1 MRIKKRLF
9 TMLLVLTMV
18 CSAALPAMASPF
30 TAMAVRS
37 SAEAAASTTVTSVSK
52 YGNIELAVSSD
63 ELNNVGFNTGDMVTV
78 TINESEY
85 EMPFCTNYS
94 DVDNG
99 ALVLRAEKGTNAII
113 AINMGNFAG
122 TYGVEAGAAVSIK
135 MKEIGAYL
143 EEYEIR
149 NLVRTNNR
157 DDYASDAV
165 YANFR
170 MVNQGNIADGVLYR
184 SSSPINEEINRAAYA
199 DTLAAAAGIHTFIN
213 LADSETSMTDHLN
226 ADTFASPYYKS
237 IYENGD
243 VILLNMAI
251 DFNDDDFRAKLAT
264 GLNFMA
270 AQDGPY
276 LIHCNEG
283 KDRAGFTIAVLQALM
298 GASVDEIVEDYMVT
312 YENYYGVQRGTTKYD
327 KIAEG
332 NIKESL
338 RSICGLQPGTSLDGV
353 DLAAATEKYLN
364 SIGMG
369 ELQILRLKSRL
380 SSSTS

>member
-1 MRIKKRLF
+1 MSFKKRVISVAAVLV
-9 TMLLVLTMV
+9 MVLTTVMPV
-18 CSAALPAMASPF
+18 MAAPSAA
-30 TAMAVRS
+30 
-37 SAEAAASTTVTSVSK
+37 TTVTAVSK
-52 YGNIELAVSSD
+52 YGNIELAVTSD
-63 ELNNVGFNTGDMVTV
+63 ELTGAGFATGDMVIAV
-78 TINESEY
+78 INAAEY

-122 TYGVEAGAAVSIK
+122 TYGVEAGAAVEIRL
-135 MKEIGAYL
+135 KEAGAYL

-157 DDYASDAV
+157 ADYASDEV

-170 MVNQGNIADGVLYR
+170 MVNQGGIADGVLYR
-184 SSSPINEEINRAAYA
+184 SSSPINEEINRASYA
-199 DTLAAAAGIHTFIN
+199 DTLAAAAGIRTFIN
-213 LADSETSMTDHLN
+213 LADSETSLEEHFN
-226 ADTFASPYYKS
+226 AGTFASPYYKS
-237 IYENGD
+237 VNESGN
-243 VILLNMAI
+243 VITLNMAI
-251 DFNDDDFRAKLAT
+251 DFNDDDFRMKLAT

-270 AQDGPY
+270 GHDGPY
-276 LIHCNEG
+276 LVHCNEG

-312 YENYYGVQRGTTKYD
+312 YENYYGVQRETSKYD

-338 RSICGLQPGTSLDGV
+338 RSICGLESGASLDNV
-353 DLAAATEKYLN
+353 DLAAAAEDYLE

-369 ELQILRLKSRL
+369 QLQIRRLKSKL
-380 SSSTS
+380 SAGTSGS